1 MGQHPFPRQGGPCC
15 PSLSPLPLL
24 LAEECYSAEVESWTT
39 GEQFA
44 GWILQSRSGGQGCG
58 SLADTDRCP
67 ILLLSPPHPPSLLSH

>member
-1 MGQHPFPRQGGPCC
+1 MGQHPFPHQGGPCC

-44 GWILQSRSGGQGCG
+44 GWILQSRSGGQGWG